1 MEERTSS
8 AVTLETFSARVGCHF
23 TTASRLRAGERRPSP
38 TTLKRIVS
46 EYGLDREKA
55 FNAFTAGPEAF
66 GAFLREFVFDTE
78 VAADDTEEDNQSDE
92 PALAR

>member
-1 MEERTSS
+1 M
-8 AVTLETFSARVGCHF
+8 TLETFSARVGCHF

-38 TTLKRIVS
+38 TTLRRIVS

-66 GAFLREFVFDTE
+66 GAFLREYVFDAD
-78 VAADDTEEDNQSDE
+78 VAADDTEEKSENGE
-92 PALAR
+92 PALTR